1 MKTELITAWR
11 YLDKGHCAFKT
22 AATSPEKVRCSHLF
36 TVTGEH
42 KLSDCPL
49 IQPGFYSFQQQ
60 EGTVYIIEK
69 NPEAAPASMWGFT
82 ELPVERDEA
91 KKVVEAK
98 IKGLSE
104 NLLTSVWRK
113 FEQQFDMADLIRA
126 SEKLKEDD
134 EDSEN

>member
-1 MKTELITAWR
+1 MKTNLITAWR
-11 YLDKGHCAFKT
+11 YLDNGHCAFKT

-82 ELPVERDEA
+82 
-91 KKVVEAK
+91 
-98 IKGLSE
+98 
-104 NLLTSVWRK
+104 TSVWRK

-134 EDSEN
+134 EDSEK